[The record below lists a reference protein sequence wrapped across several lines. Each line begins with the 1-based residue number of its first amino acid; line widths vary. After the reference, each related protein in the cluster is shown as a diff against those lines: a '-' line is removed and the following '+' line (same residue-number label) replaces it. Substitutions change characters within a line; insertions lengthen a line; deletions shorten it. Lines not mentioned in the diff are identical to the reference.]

1 VGTSDTNQGVRIDQ
15 SLRAVFAG
23 RRGRLL
29 LGLLLAEFAAAI
41 QVVAYTTVLPVAT
54 ADLHGTRLYGA
65 TLAAG
70 SLSTVAILALGR
82 GPFQRLS
89 ARSTLFVATA
99 LYIVGILVS
108 ATAPAMI
115 WVLIGSVLRGVAS
128 GVLAAFGL
136 TAIGAL
142 YPDELRGRV
151 LGLFAIA
158 WLLPSLAGPPLNA
171 IATVA
176 FGWRWA
182 FAWPVLVI
190 VVARL
195 LVGRDAD
202 LVPWETA
209 THRPPRGV
217 AAVVLAGLVAAS
229 SAPALPGWWGVP
241 LFAAGLVASCVAGAR
256 MLRAA
261 APGEARR
268 YRTLLAFFEV
278 CISCFAAF
286 GLLSLL
292 VIAGLGHGVVAGSV
306 TLGAAFVTWS
316 LAGFRPTVLDGVVRD
331 SATAGSALVAVSVL
345 AAAIPMT
352 GVVHGNA
359 AVAVAI
365 SASAVLGFGMGIAY
379 PLLSGQALDALATE
393 RVGDIATTVA
403 FAEMGATAIG
413 YLLGGGIYSLAS
425 HLGAT
430 PRTAIGLPLVLAAA
444 VGGVGTA
451 VAARR
456 AAVPLS
462 P

>member
-1 VGTSDTNQGVRIDQ
+1 VSVGTGVEVDQ
-15 SLRAVFAG
+15 SLRAVFTG

-41 QVVAYTTVLPVAT
+41 QIVAYTTVLPVAT

-70 SLSTVAILALGR
+70 SLSTVAILAVGR
-82 GPFQRLS
+82 GPFQKLS
-89 ARSTLFVATA
+89 ARATLFGATA

-108 ATAPAMI
+108 AVAPAMI
-115 WVLIGSVLRGVAS
+115 WVLVGSVLRGVAS

-142 YPDELRGRV
+142 YPDELRARV
-151 LGLFAIA
+151 LGLFAVA

-182 FAWPVLVI
+182 FAWPVAVVL
-190 VVARL
+190 VARL

-202 LVPWETA
+202 LVPWQVTN
-209 THRPPRGV
+209 HRPPRAE
-217 AAVVLAGLVAAS
+217 AAVVLSGLVAAS
-229 SAPALPGWWGVP
+229 AAPALPGWWGVP
-241 LFAAGLVASCVAGAR
+241 LFTAGLLASGVAGAR

-261 APGEARR
+261 APGEVRR

-278 CISCFAAF
+278 CICCFAAF

-292 VIAGLGHGVVAGSV
+292 VIVGLGHGVVAGSV
-306 TLGAAFVTWS
+306 TLGASFVTWS
-316 LAGFRPTVLDGVVRD
+316 LAGFRPTGLDGLVRD
-331 SATAGSALVAVSVL
+331 SATTGSAMVAGSVL
-345 AAAIPMT
+345 AAALPLT
-352 GVVHGNA
+352 GVVSGWA
-359 AVAVAI
+359 AVAMAI
-365 SASAVLGFGMGIAY
+365 AASAVLGFGMGFAY
-379 PLLSGQALDALATE
+379 PRLSGQAMDDLATE

-430 PRTAIGLPLVLAAA
+430 PATAIGLPLVLAAA
-444 VGGVGTA
+444 VGALGTA
-451 VAARR
+451 VSARR
-456 AAVPLS
+456 QPALV
-462 P
+462 

>member
-1 VGTSDTNQGVRIDQ
+1 VGAVAGVDQ

-29 LGLLLAEFAAAI
+29 LGLLLAEFAAAVQI
-41 QVVAYTTVLPVAT
+41 VAYTTVLPVAT

-70 SLSTVAILALGR
+70 SLSTVAILAVGR

-89 ARSTLFVATA
+89 ARATLFAATA
-99 LYIVGILVS
+99 LYIAGILVS

-115 WVLIGSVLRGVAS
+115 WVLVGSVLRGVAS

-142 YPDELRGRV
+142 YPDELRARV
-151 LGLFAIA
+151 LALFAVA

-171 IATVA
+171 VATVA

-182 FAWPVLVI
+182 FAWPVLI
-190 VVARL
+190 VLAARL

-202 LVPWETA
+202 LVPWQVTA
-209 THRPPRGV
+209 QRPPRGD
-217 AAVVLAGLVAAS
+217 ATLVLAGLVAAS
-229 SAPALPGWWGVP
+229 AAPALPGWWGVP
-241 LFAAGLVASCVAGAR
+241 VFTAGLATAGVAGAR
-256 MLRAA
+256 ILRAA
-261 APGEARR
+261 APGETRR
-268 YRTLLAFFEV
+268 YRTLLAFFEI
-278 CISCFAAF
+278 CICCFAAF

-316 LAGFRPTVLDGVVRD
+316 LTGFRPTGLDGLVRD
-331 SATAGSALVAVSVL
+331 SATTGSVMVAVSVL
-345 AAAIPMT
+345 AAAVALT
-352 GVVHGNA
+352 GLVTGWG
-359 AVAVAI
+359 AVGVAI
-365 SASAVLGFGMGIAY
+365 AASSVLGFGMGLAY
-379 PLLSGQALDALATE
+379 PRLSGQAMDELATE

-413 YLLGGGIYSLAS
+413 YLLGGGVYSLAS

-430 PRTAIGLPLVLAAA
+430 PGTAIGLPLVLAAA
-444 VGGVGTA
+444 VGGVGTV
-451 VAARR
+451 VAAHR
-456 AAVPLS
+456 
-462 P
+462 